1 MVGLGD
7 HLRGYVLHVP
17 AVVLAFVSWGCLHLL
32 ARALFFRYDVH
43 RSRPTLIPQL
53 PLEASMRHAL
63 LLGLLAL
70 AVLSGGCTRPV
81 CGMQCIGLD
90 PKLSASWEPLKELI
104 PPAATVC
111 GHYTGSDQHL
121 EKMLVIDFEENNPF
135 VTIVQHLEDK
145 GFKRVSQKID
155 NADFQTATLKREN
168 LWLVLSTHRE
178 KGRVFAEL
186 SLSL

>member
-1 MVGLGD
+1 
-7 HLRGYVLHVP
+7 
-17 AVVLAFVSWGCLHLL
+17 
-32 ARALFFRYDVH
+32 
-43 RSRPTLIPQL
+43 
-53 PLEASMRHAL
+53 MRHAL
-63 LLGLLAL
+63 LLGLFAL

-121 EKMLVIDFEENNPF
+121 ERMLVIDFEKNDNPW

-155 NADFQTATLKREN
+155 NANDQTATLKRAD
-168 LWLVLSTHRE
+168 LTLLLFTHRE

-186 SLSL
+186 SLQ